1 MAQLFFQTEI
11 NSDKSATTDKSL
23 SNGFSKKPNTSQY
36 VKIGFPQL
44 HTNDL
49 RKEVPFQK
57 NKTLSFEPKLHLG
70 V

>member
-1 MAQLFFQTEI
+1 MGSTKNQIQGNLSK
-11 NSDKSATTDKSL
+11 SDFRSST
-23 SNGFSKKPNTSQY
+23 Q
-36 VKIGFPQL
+36 
-44 HTNDL
+44 HDL